1 MSRLRLCFASFMFV
15 SAVAATGC
23 PSSTTAVPVTP
34 KPVPVVVKL
43 DRAAVRAKL
52 AERRQEMFQRF
63 LAYREGRIYP
73 INELPGGGFRHVWV
87 DNYGNLCAAATLI
100 SGDWGRDASA
110 AIAQDNVE
118 TKIADV
124 TSGPIEDWILMS
136 GLAKHELVAIQVP
149 GWEGNNPIVD
159 PVGPIEPTA
168 RDQEITRL
176 YQIYVDVE
184 RQLTSLWD
192 ESLDEATDALMKHPA
207 LARQLLRDEVA
218 GPGRFATPPVG

>member
-1 MSRLRLCFASFMFV
+1 MFV

-23 PSSTTAVPVTP
+23 PSSTSAVVPVNP

-43 DRAAVRAKL
+43 DRAQVRAKL

-110 AIAQDNVE
+110 AVGIENVE
-118 TKIADV
+118 IKVADV
-124 TSGPIEDWILMS
+124 KSGPIEDWILLS

-149 GWEGNNPIVD
+149 GWQGNDPVIVD
-159 PVGPIEPTA
+159 PGPLEPSA

-192 ESLDEATDALMKHPA
+192 ESLDEATDALMQHPA

-218 GPGRFATPPVG
+218 GPGRFAAPPVG

>member
-23 PSSTTAVPVTP
+23 PSSSAPPIVSP
-34 KPVPVVVKL
+34 KPTPVVVKL

-100 SGDWGRDASA
+100 SGDWGRDVTIRIGQS
-110 AIAQDNVE
+110 DNQL
-118 TKIADV
+118 KLADV
-124 TSGPIEDWILMS
+124 KSGPIEDWILTS

-149 GWEGNNPIVD
+149 GWQGNEPVIID
-159 PVGPIEPTA
+159 PEPNA
-168 RDQEITRL
+168 REQEITRL

-192 ESLDEATDALMKHPA
+192 ESLDEATDALMKHPD
-207 LARQLLRDEVA
+207 LARQLLRDEIA
-218 GPGRFATPPVG
+218 GPGRFASPPVG